1 MRKRFLIPL
10 LLLYSAYLP
19 LLAFSEDRPAMKQCA
34 SIHVRLS
41 DGWWLS
47 INDDGSGSYGFGTGT
62 ARVDVVKNTFGFE
75 QVYVA
80 IEKAFAKKPGNAE
93 EPYMAVS
100 CYREGTSSAIEYR
113 LAQDRHLLTRLFQLA
128 RANAHPPANEL
139 DARSHNQVESFWRN
153 SPWREGPHVSPDKA
167 NPADVKRRAAD

>member
-10 LLLYSAYLP
+10 LLVFPAYLP

-47 INDDGSGSYGFGTGT
+47 INDDGSGSYGFGTGM

-80 IEKAFAKKPGNAE
+80 IEKVFVKKLQNAE

-100 CYREGTSSAIEYR
+100 YYREGASSAVEHR
-113 LAQDRHLLTRLFQLA
+113 LAQDRHLLTTLFQLA
-128 RANAHPPANEL
+128 RANARPPANEF
-139 DARSHNQVESFWRN
+139 DARSHDQVESFWRN
-153 SPWREGPHVSPDKA
+153 SPWRESPHVSPD
-167 NPADVKRRAAD
+167 NTGPADAKRRAAD